1 VNLVCP
7 SCFTVN
13 RVPDDRLG
21 DHPTCGRCRGRVLD
35 PHPVSLTAETF
46 SVFVERN
53 ELPVVVDFWAAWCG
67 PCRAM
72 APVFEDLAGQLAEQ
86 ARFAKV
92 DTEAE
97 TALADRFGIRSIPS
111 LLLFRGGVEI
121 DRVAGALDAARLRAW
136 LTRPR

>member
-1 VNLVCP
+1 MAAVAVVCSIP
-7 SCFTVN
+7 S
-13 RVPDDRLG
+13 
-21 DHPTCGRCRGRVLD
+21 
-35 PHPVSLTAETF
+35 VSLTTETF

-97 TALADRFGIRSIPS
+97 TALADRFGIHSIPS

-136 LTRPR
+136 LTQPR